1 MFFQSWS
8 EFLNMGGYSF
18 YVWLSY
24 GISFVVVMM
33 LIVKSML
40 AKKILFKEIK
50 RDLEREQR
58 RQAVDTQRGS
68 L

>member
-33 LIVKSML
+33 LIVAKSML
-40 AKKILFKEIK
+40 KKILFKEIK
-50 RDLEREQR
+50 RI
-58 RQAVDTQRGS
+58 
-68 L
+68 